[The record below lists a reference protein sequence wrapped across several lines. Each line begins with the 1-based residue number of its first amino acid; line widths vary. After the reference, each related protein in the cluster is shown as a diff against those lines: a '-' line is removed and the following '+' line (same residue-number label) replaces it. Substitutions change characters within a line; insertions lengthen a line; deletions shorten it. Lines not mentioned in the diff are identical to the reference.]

1 MGSMSAAESYIRFSP
16 TDCNGYHVHYKYVYH
31 TLNFEVY
38 PIYDWTGPNNTS
50 GVCYVDK
57 ENQPDT
63 RDKYEDG
70 KCLMKLEGS
79 YCWRGCWEG
88 RLYFPDGEYW
98 SEELA
103 ELSDLFI
110 RFIEPWAKEYIQKVE
125 GKVYNE

>member
-1 MGSMSAAESYIRFSP
+1 MKQYIRFSP
-16 TDCNGYHVHYKYVYH
+16 DPTCNGYHIHYKYDYP
-31 TLNFEVY
+31 TLHFEVY

-63 RDKYEDG
+63 RNDFEEG

-79 YCWRGCWEG
+79 YCWRGVWEG
-88 RLYFPDGEYW
+88 RLYFPDDEYW

-103 ELSDLFI
+103 ELSDLFT
-110 RFIEPWAKEYIQKVE
+110 RFIEPWAKELIQKVE
-125 GKVYNE
+125 GKTYSE